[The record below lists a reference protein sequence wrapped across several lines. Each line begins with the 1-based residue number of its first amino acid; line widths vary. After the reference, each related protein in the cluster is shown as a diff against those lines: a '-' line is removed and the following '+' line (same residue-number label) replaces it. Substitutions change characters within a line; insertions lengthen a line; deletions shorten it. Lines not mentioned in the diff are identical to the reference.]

1 MVKERSSKQ
10 PSLHWPGWIW
20 VIGHFIWGGF
30 ILTPVILQLVIYP
43 MMDSSLYQ
51 RLLESGEWL
60 PIVFLF
66 TYASLCI
73 SSAIVLLRN
82 RKSGY
87 VLAVV
92 TLSISS
98 ALFVFLIVWM
108 FVSPG
113 PKRGGPLMWGV
124 WGTVIN
130 ILWWIYFILARRR
143 YVSSEAGGSQP
154 TADS

>member
-1 MVKERSSKQ
+1 M
-10 PSLHWPGWIW
+10 
-20 VIGHFIWGGF
+20 
-30 ILTPVILQLVIYP
+30 IYP
-43 MMDSSLYQ
+43 ALDLHLYQ
-51 RLLESGEWL
+51 RLLKSGEWL

-66 TYASLCI
+66 TYGSLCI

-98 ALFVFLIVWM
+98 ALFVFLIVWT

-124 WGTVIN
+124 YGTVIN
-130 ILWWIYFILARRR
+130 ILWWIYFILARKR
-143 YVSSEAGGSQP
+143 YLAFDAGESQL
-154 TADS
+154 TADEDVPLAVEN